1 VSLLLDRRAE
11 FRPSRES
18 IAGALLAPLLVH
30 LAELPAIR
38 GPICDGAVHALVVC
52 FASDDEENNMSQH
65 WNLSYM
71 EAGQQSNAA
80 SKLAEGD
87 QAWAVKASEAGDD
100 EDEPMEDAIQ
110 YQEDDQRAA
119 QSTRNMPASTFES
132 DDDEAASAPRSNIRV
147 GGAAGAVAAAASS
160 GGAAGGSGGD
170 HNDNLAVGQLLNRTF
185 VNRGTQIGVF
195 KHGNSGLLEYVN
207 NVPIVRDLEKQAFAP
222 SEMMVRQQHA
232 TARALLHPSVC
243 PRRMLTSCALC
254 LFPVFFSFCLPLLV

>member
-1 VSLLLDRRAE
+1 
-11 FRPSRES
+11 
-18 IAGALLAPLLVH
+18 
-30 LAELPAIR
+30 
-38 GPICDGAVHALVVC
+38 
-52 FASDDEENNMSQH
+52 MSQH

-119 QSTRNMPASTFES
+119 QSTRNMPASTYES
-132 DDDEAASAPRSNIRV
+132 DDEAASAPRSNIRV
-147 GGAAGAVAAAASS
+147 GGAAGAAAAAASS
-160 GGAAGGSGGD
+160 GGSAAGGSGGD

-222 SEMMVRQQHA
+222 SEMMVRQQRRQRAQSFDTLRSSAAHA
-232 TARALLHPSVC
+232 DLLHSVC
-243 PRRMLTSCALC
+243 VPLRFWPCLLSACLLFSCSC
-254 LFPVFFSFCLPLLV
+254 TIKTRSCCC